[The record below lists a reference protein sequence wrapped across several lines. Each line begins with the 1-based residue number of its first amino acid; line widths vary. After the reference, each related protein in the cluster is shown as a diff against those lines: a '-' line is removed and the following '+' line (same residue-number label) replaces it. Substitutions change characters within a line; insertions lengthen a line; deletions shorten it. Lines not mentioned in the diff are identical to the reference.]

1 MESVLKTKL
10 HEVDVC
16 VIGGGI
22 GGMFTAIS
30 AARHGAKVALM
41 HDRPVL
47 GGNASSEIRM
57 WISGAGTR
65 VRDLQET
72 GIMEELL
79 LENMHRNPKRNFS
92 VWDALLYEMV
102 RFEENIDLMLNCAC
116 CEAKAENGHI
126 ESVKG
131 FQLTTY
137 TWHEVRAKIFVD
149 SSGDSIL
156 APLVGAEY
164 KVGREA
170 RSEYGEEFG
179 LDVADNHTMG
189 MSIMLQCRQTD
200 HPVSYTP
207 PAWAF
212 DFPDDDAMHNKP
224 HNLYAINTNFY
235 WIELGGMR
243 NSIDDTEEIRDEL
256 LKIAFGVWDHIKNH
270 GDHGAENWELEWVS
284 FLPGKRESRRYVGD
298 YVLTQQ
304 DVENC
309 TPFPDVVAYGGWQ
322 IDNHLP
328 GGFYMDAKGGAHL
341 QKRRLSEPYPIPL
354 RSLYSKNVD
363 NLMFAGRNISASHVA
378 FSSTRV
384 MGTIGVIGQA
394 VGTAAAIAAKENLLP
409 RQAAQQKIT
418 QIQNALLED
427 DCFLPGLRRTPSP
440 LAQAATLSCDYGDC
454 SNLLNGLDRRIW
466 GNDNGYYGKTNKA
479 ITYTFD
485 QPTHV
490 EGVRLVL
497 DSDLDRE
504 YTEGNP
510 DGLHTSAVLFFPAS
524 HNNTT
529 FGFPACLIKRY
540 RIEVQGEDG
549 SWDVALEISDNHQ
562 RFVKHTLDVTAKAVR
577 FVPLSTYHSET
588 KTEDYGSS
596 TAHIFNFEVF

>member
-1 MESVLKTKL
+1 MKSLLKTVV
-10 HEVDVC
+10 HNADIC

-30 AARHGAKVALM
+30 AARHGAKVVLM

-72 GIMEELL
+72 GIMEELML
-79 LENMHRNPKRNFS
+79 DNMYRNPTRNFTT
-92 VWDALLYEMV
+92 WDALLYEKV
-102 RFEENIDLMLNCAC
+102 RFEENIELLLNCTC
-116 CEAKAENGHI
+116 CEATAENGLI
-126 ESVKG
+126 STVKG

-137 TWHEVRAKIFVD
+137 TWHEVQAKIFVD

-156 APLVGAEY
+156 APLTGAEF

-170 RSEYGEEFG
+170 KSEYNEEFG
-179 LDVADNHTMG
+179 LEVADNHTMG
-189 MSIMLQCRQTD
+189 MSIMMQCRETD
-200 HPVSYTP
+200 HPVTYTP
-207 PAWAF
+207 PTWAY
-212 DFPDDDAMHNKP
+212 DFPDDQAMNNKP

-235 WIELGGMR
+235 WIELGGMQ
-243 NSIDDTEEIRDEL
+243 NSIDDTEEVKDEL

-270 GDHGAENWELEWVS
+270 GDHGAENWDLEWVS

-298 YVLTQQ
+298 YVLTQH

-328 GGFYMDAKGGAHL
+328 GGFRMDAKGGAHL

-394 VGTAAAIAAKENLLP
+394 VGTAAAIAIKYGLLP
-409 RQAAQQKIT
+409 RAAAQTKIDE
-418 QIQNALLED
+418 IQAVLLED
-427 DCFLPGLRRTPSP
+427 DCFLPGLRRKSSA
-440 LAQAATLSCDYGDC
+440 LAQAASLTCDYGDC

-466 GNDNGYYGKTNKA
+466 GNDNGYFGKTNKA
-479 ITYTFD
+479 ITYTFEK
-485 QPTHV
+485 PELV
-490 EGVRLVL
+490 SGVRLVL

-510 DGLHTSAVLFFPAS
+510 DGLHTSAVLFFPQS
-524 HNNTT
+524 HNNTR
-529 FGFPACLIKRY
+529 FGFPKCLIKHY
-540 RIEVQGEDG
+540 KIELINEHGQWETVVE
-549 SWDVALEISDNHQ
+549 VTDNHQ
-562 RFVKHTLDVTAKAVR
+562 RFIKHSLGRVATAVR

-596 TAHIFNFEVF
+596 TAHMFNFEVF

>member
-256 LKIAFGVWDHIKNH
+256 LKIAFGVWGHIKNH

-304 DVENC
+304 DVESC